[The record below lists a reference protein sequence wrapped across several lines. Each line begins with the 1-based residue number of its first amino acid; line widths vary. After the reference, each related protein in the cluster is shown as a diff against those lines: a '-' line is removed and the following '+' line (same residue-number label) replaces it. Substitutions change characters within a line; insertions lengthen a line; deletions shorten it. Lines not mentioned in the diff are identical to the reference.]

1 MAEITPTP
9 AARTW
14 LRVDSMEIQDS
25 APRAGTWLRMQPDV
39 GPGGPRA
46 GTWLRIDG
54 VSFATPRPRTS
65 VGILVARTRSAGH
78 VDS

>member
-9 AARTW
+9 AAGTW

-46 GTWLRIDG
+46 GTWLRIDA
-54 VSFATPRPRTS
+54 VDLAPVRPRTS
-65 VGILVARTRSAGH
+65 VGMILAN
-78 VDS
+78 

>member
-9 AARTW
+9 AAGTW

-39 GPGGPRA
+39 GPGGPPRA
-46 GTWLRIDG
+46 GTWLRIDA
-54 VSFATPRPRTS
+54 VDFRRTDGWS
-65 VGILVARTRSAGH
+65 VGFLKF
-78 VDS
+78 